1 MAEIESSRAAH
12 TARAQDFQ
20 DLMRRRVD
28 EILLVASAYDSF
40 ILEEE
45 GALNERILGDF
56 LDLGLRHVP
65 GLTRVSSPSE
75 ALARVREERRFNL
88 VISAIQVGDMDAVEL
103 ARAVHAIDPEMPVVL
118 LAHEQGEL
126 AQFLAHH
133 ELAGI
138 ERAFLWQGDVRILLA
153 ISKYVEDKLNAAH
166 DCGVCGVPLI
176 LVVEDSIRYWSSF
189 LPVMYTELVRHSQA
203 VISEGLNAAHRLLR
217 LRARPKLLLA
227 SSFEEAWDLFNAY
240 QDLVLGILSDIEFPR
255 DGESAPGAGADLARK
270 VREVAPDV
278 PIVLH
283 SSRPAY
289 AEVARQVGAPFLLK
303 GSPTLLT
310 ELRRI
315 LREDFGFGD
324 FVFRLRDGSEVARA
338 HDLRSLEDLLPRVP
352 VESIAYH
359 GERHHFSKWLRART
373 EFALAHRLRARVIG
387 DYPDA
392 EAVRTDL
399 IQSIA
404 DYRRSRRLALVS
416 DFERTSFDATDGFH
430 RIGGGSLGGK
440 ARGLAFVRKLL
451 SEAELEE
458 RFPGVRVRVPPGAV
472 IGTDQF
478 DEFLQR
484 GDLHHFA
491 IQCEDPVQLRERM
504 LAAPLPGMLVEDLR
518 ALVERIHEP
527 LAVRS
532 SSLLED
538 SQFQSFSGVYE
549 TYMLPNCHPELEVRL
564 QQLLRAIKGVYASTF
579 GPRARAY
586 IRATP
591 YRLEEEKMAVMIQ
604 RLVGARHDARYYPDF
619 SGVARSYNFYPSKP
633 LLPEDGMAAVA
644 LGLGRTVVSGGNC
657 LRFCPRYPRHLVQ
670 FSSVADMLENSQRTF
685 WGLELAPGR
694 AELDP
699 DLELHEAEFGLDVAE
714 ADGALTLLGS
724 TWSAE
729 NDVIYDGIS
738 RPGARLVSFAGILK
752 QDLFP
757 LAELLEQLLALGA
770 EGMGRPVEM
779 EFAVDLK
786 SGAREPAEF
795 GFLQLRPLALSQESG
810 ELDLASFDEREV
822 LCRSTSVLGNGRIE
836 HMRDIVVVDAQRFD
850 RSRSAEAALEVAR
863 CNAELQE
870 QGRPYVLIGVGR
882 WGSAD
887 PWLGIPVTW
896 EQISG
901 ARAIVE
907 SGFRD
912 TKVAPS
918 QGSHFFH
925 SLSSFQIGYFTVNP
939 ESGDG
944 WIDWTWLE
952 AQPAE
957 RESVYVRH
965 LRLAEPLRVL
975 MNGRAGEGVIL
986 KPAAIG

>member
-1 MAEIESSRAAH
+1 MPVRESTGTSRFV
-12 TARAQDFQ
+12 RAPDFQ

-65 GLTRVSSPSE
+65 GLTRVATGAE

-103 ARAVHAIDPEMPVVL
+103 ARAMHALEPAMPVVL
-118 LAHEQGEL
+118 LAHEHGEL
-126 AQFLAHH
+126 SQFLAQR
-133 ELAGI
+133 ELEGI

-153 ISKYVEDKLNAAH
+153 ISKYVEDKLNAPH
-166 DCGVCGVPLI
+166 DCGTCGVPLI

-189 LPVMYTELVRHSQA
+189 LPVMYTELVRHSQE
-203 VISEGLNAAHRLLR
+203 VISEGLNAAHKLLR

-227 SSFEEAWDLFNAY
+227 STFEEAWECFEAY
-240 QDLVLGILSDIEFPR
+240 QEIVLGILSDIEFPR
-255 DGESAPGAGADLARK
+255 GGESAPAAGAELARK
-270 VREVAPDV
+270 VREVEPDV
-278 PIVLH
+278 SIVLH
-283 SSRPAY
+283 SSRLAY
-289 AEVARQVGAPFLLK
+289 AELAQSLGVPFLLK

-310 ELRRI
+310 DLRRI
-315 LREDFGFGD
+315 MRADFGFGD
-324 FVFRLRDGSEVARA
+324 FVFRLPDGSEVGRA
-338 HDLRSLEDLLPRVP
+338 HDLRSLEEHLQHVP
-352 VESIAYH
+352 AASIAYH

-373 EFALAHRLRARVIG
+373 EFALAHRLRARRIG

-392 EAVRTDL
+392 EAVRADL

-404 DYRRSRRLALVS
+404 DYRRGRRLALVS
-416 DFERTSFDATDGFH
+416 DFERASFDAADGFY

-451 SEAELEE
+451 SESDLDE
-458 RFPGVRVRVPPGAV
+458 RFPDVRVRVPPGAV
-472 IGTDQF
+472 LGTDLF
-478 DEFLQR
+478 DEFFQQDEL
-484 GDLHHFA
+484 GAFA
-491 IQCEDPVQLRERM
+491 VRCEDGEALRRRV
-504 LAAPLPGMLVEDLR
+504 LDAPLPPGLEEDLA
-518 ALVERIHEP
+518 ALLERVREP

-549 TYMLPNCHPELEVRL
+549 TYMLPNCHPDPAVRL

-586 IRATP
+586 MRATP
-591 YRLEEEKMAVMIQ
+591 FRLEEEKMAVVIQ
-604 RLVGARHDARYYPDF
+604 RVVGARRDGRYYPDF
-619 SGVARSYNFYPSKP
+619 SGVARSYNFYPARP
-633 LLPEDGMAAVA
+633 LLPEDGIAAVA
-644 LGLGRTVVSGGNC
+644 LGLGRTVVAGGTC
-657 LRFCPRYPRHLVQ
+657 LRFSPRYPRHLLQ
-670 FSSVADMLENSQRTF
+670 FSSVEDVLENSQRTF
-685 WGLELAPGR
+685 WALALEPGR

-714 ADGALTLLGS
+714 ADGTLALLGS

-729 NDVIYDGIS
+729 NDAVYDGLA

-757 LAELLEQLLALGA
+757 LAALLEELLALGA
-770 EGMGRPVEM
+770 QDMARPVEI
-779 EFAVDLK
+779 EFAVDLRR
-786 SGAREPAEF
+786 GARAPAEL
-795 GFLQLRPLALSQESG
+795 GFLQVRPLGLAQEG
-810 ELDLASFDEREV
+810 EELDLDTVDARDV
-822 LCRSTSVLGNGRIE
+822 LCRSSSVLGNGRLE
-836 HMRDIVVVDAQRFD
+836 HLQDVVVVDSHRFD
-850 RSRSAEAALEVAR
+850 RARSREAAGEVAR
-863 CNAELQE
+863 FNAELE
-870 QGRPYVLIGVGR
+870 ELGRPYLLIGVGR

-896 EQISG
+896 EQIAG

-912 TKVAPS
+912 FKVAPS
-918 QGSHFFH
+918 QGSHFFQ
-925 SLSSFQIGYFTVNP
+925 SLASFQIGYFTVNP

-944 WIDWTWLE
+944 CVDWDWLA

-957 RESVYVRH
+957 RSGTFVRH
-965 LRLAEPLRVL
+965 LRLAAPLRVL
-975 MNGRAGEGVIL
+975 MNGRAGKGVIL
-986 KPAAIG
+986 KPASVA